1 MWAAMVSL
9 GRSGYRRYAGEILE
23 ASARMIE
30 AVRSHPE
37 LEVMGDPTF
46 LFSFTSPAFDVYH
59 VNDFL
64 RSRSW
69 RLNGQQYPNTLHMVV
84 TRPQTRPG
92 VVEAGA
98 EDLDDAVDH
107 ARVHAGEKS
116 GSGAVYGGLDAGTTD
131 GADAFIKA
139 VMADPLD
146 SQTAPPPEQ

>member
-69 RLNGQQYPNTLHMVV
+69 RLNGQQYPNALDMVV
-84 TRPQTRPG
+84 TRPRPAPGRSRPG
-92 VVEAGA
+92 P
-98 EDLDDAVDH
+98 
-107 ARVHAGEKS
+107 RTWTPQS
-116 GSGAVYGGLDAGTTD
+116 TTPGSTPVRSRAPGPY
-131 GADAFIKA
+131 
-139 VMADPLD
+139 
-146 SQTAPPPEQ
+146 TAASTPGRPTVPMLSSKR